1 MNSFK
6 NMVPRSINYLPIYDT
21 VNDNTFKRDIYKIA
35 KEIAIMRVLNIEKN

>member
-1 MNSFK
+1 
-6 NMVPRSINYLPIYDT
+6 MVPHSINYLPIYDT